1 MGEYDDDDVPE
12 AFDPPSDELEPPSD
26 DLAAGLPVPNV
37 AGDGD
42 DDGSGAV
49 GEKSMLKVKQIE
61 RIKMNYDKRAR
72 RLVILIN

>member
-1 MGEYDDDDVPE
+1 MPE

-42 DDGSGAV
+42 GSGGAL

-72 RLVILIN
+72 RLVFSIIKKNI